1 MKKYLQNVWKQQYY
15 LKTFDGNVA
24 HDGFIENL
32 IDELGQQFYIKEIA
46 FDGLGCCAD
55 VAEPGGA
62 WFYDGSI
69 WAGL

>member
-1 MKKYLQNVWKQQYY
+1 MKNYLQNVWKQQYY

-46 FDGLGCCAD
+46 FDGLGGCAN
-55 VAEPGGA
+55 VA
-62 WFYDGSI
+62 
-69 WAGL
+69 